1 MPFLHAIAS
10 PPDPL
15 PGKSSGFLVLLGT
28 MLAAWEPRLQKQLS
42 LSSFLSSFYSVLIW
56 FVLESCLFP
65 TLFNGFCK
73 SLWEPVVVSF

>member
-1 MPFLHAIAS
+1 M
-10 PPDPL
+10 
-15 PGKSSGFLVLLGT
+15 
-28 MLAAWEPRLQKQLS
+28 
-42 LSSFLSSFYSVLIW
+42 IW